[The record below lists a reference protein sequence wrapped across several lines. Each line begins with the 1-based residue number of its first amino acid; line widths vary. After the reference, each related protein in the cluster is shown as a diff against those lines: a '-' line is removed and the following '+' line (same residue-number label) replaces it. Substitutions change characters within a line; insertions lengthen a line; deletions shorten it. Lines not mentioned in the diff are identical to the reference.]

1 MALAEH
7 APGEPHLFG
16 WYLGFAIA
24 IVVIA
29 AVVALV
35 APILVLAARIGR
47 QAPLI
52 NEPLQ
57 RSYQNTAALTELR
70 ETIDHAEVIVEGLKR
85 GRSALEGS
93 SNAS

>member
-1 MALAEH
+1 MPLAEH

-16 WYLGFAIA
+16 WYVGFIIA

-57 RSYQNTAALTELR
+57 RSYHNTAALTELR

-93 SNAS
+93 SNVS